1 MVIMNG
7 VFVDRYYFWIER
19 FSTLLLSRAAAR
31 GKKPPQTG
39 MCVGKSALAG
49 AARERGRA
57 EYTGCADLTPSA
69 Y

>member
-1 MVIMNG
+1 MVSMNG
-7 VFVDRYYFWIER
+7 VFVDRYFWIER
-19 FSTLLLSRAAAR
+19 FSALPIPGGCQ
-31 GKKPPQTG
+31 GKNHHKLA
-39 MCVGKSALAG
+39 CVWVKCPGGG